1 MFRTKGFIL
10 SLMVAFLLVTTSTS
24 ISAAASPA
32 KTITLWSH
40 WADHESKRAF
50 VEGTA
55 RTFEAK
61 HPGVKVSITW
71 YEKTALYAALKTALR
86 AGQAPDIFYA
96 EPEQVEYMENNLL
109 YDISKGLKR
118 SAIEDWA
125 WEGWSYKGG
134 VYGFPLEAWTIELYY
149 NKKMLADLGVKLPPS
164 GQLGQAAFL
173 DLVKKAK
180 AKGITP
186 ISLGVADRPYPGAFL
201 THEALLKKLGLAD
214 YDKLL
219 NGKLSWADPRV
230 VSALTF
236 VKQLIDAGALPPS
249 FSSLKLGE
257 SHFYFHTKPGSVMF
271 LMGSFYPSRAFNPP
285 DKGGQPKDFQLGIM
299 QYPALDNAAC
309 NECKSITIGGSYVV
323 NAASKEPD
331 LAIEFLN
338 TMATPEMG
346 NKWLETVLVQ
356 TGIKAD
362 PSKIKGEYA
371 QYFRDLAKASE
382 GKKYYLNLPQ
392 GVLRGKAKEVFA
404 QVVNQA
410 FPAGLIGVDEVV
422 KQMNASFKE

>member
-1 MFRTKGFIL
+1 MLRKGLIFCFAIAFIF
-10 SLMVAFLLVTTSTS
+10 SASN
-24 ISAAASPA
+24 ISYSSS
-32 KTITLWSH
+32 KTIALWSH

-50 VEGTA
+50 VEGA
-55 RTFEAK
+55 AKAFETS

-71 YEKTALYAALKTALR
+71 YEKTALYATLKTALR

-109 YDISKGLKR
+109 YDLSKGLKWG
-118 SAIEDWA
+118 AIETWA
-125 WEGWSYKGG
+125 KEAWSYKGG
-134 VYGFPLEAWTIELYY
+134 VYGFPLEAWTVELYY
-149 NKKMLADLGVKLPPS
+149 NKKMLADLGVKLPPND
-164 GQLGQAAFL
+164 QLSQGSFL
-173 DLVKKAK
+173 DLVKKSK

-186 ISLGVADRPYPGAFL
+186 ISLGVGDRPYPGAFL
-201 THEALLKKLGLAD
+201 IHEALLKKLGLAD
-214 YDKLL
+214 YDRLL
-219 NGKLSWADPRV
+219 KGKLDWGDSRV
-230 VSALTF
+230 FSALTY
-236 VKQLIDAGALPPS
+236 VKQIVDAGAMPPN

-257 SHFYFHTKPGSVMF
+257 SHFYFHTKPGSLMF

-299 QYPALDNAAC
+299 QYPALDNSVC
-309 NECKSITIGGSYVV
+309 NDCKSITIGGSYVV
-323 NAASKEPD
+323 NAASKEPN

-338 TMATPEMG
+338 TMVTPDMG

-362 PSKIKGEYA
+362 PGRIKGEYA

-422 KQMNASFKE
+422 KKMNDSFKE

>member
-1 MFRTKGFIL
+1 MLRIKGSMRVLFVAIL
-10 SLMVAFLLVTTSTS
+10 CMTIS
-24 ISAAASPA
+24 ISSSALAQG
-32 KTITLWSH
+32 KVITLWSH
-40 WADHESKRAF
+40 WADHETKRAF
-50 VEGTA
+50 VEGA
-55 RTFEAK
+55 AKTFEAK
-61 HPGVKVSITW
+61 HPGVKVNITW

-96 EPEQVEYMENNLL
+96 EPEQSEYMENNLL
-109 YDISKGLKR
+109 YDLSKGLKWA
-118 SAIEDWA
+118 AIEDWA
-125 WEGWSYKGG
+125 REAWSYKGG
-134 VYGFPLEAWTIELYY
+134 VYGFPLEAWTVELYY

-173 DLVKKAK
+173 DLIKKTK

-186 ISLGVADRPYPGAFL
+186 ISLGVGDRPYPGAFL
-201 THEALLKKLGLAD
+201 THEAILKKLGLGD

-219 NGKLSWADPRV
+219 NGKLSWSDPRV
-230 VSALTF
+230 VSALTY
-236 VKQLIDAGALPPS
+236 VKQMVDAGAMPPN

-257 SHFYFHTKPGSVMF
+257 SHFYFHTKPGSLMF

-285 DKGGQPKDFQLGIM
+285 DKGGQPPDFPLGIM

-309 NECKSITIGGSYVV
+309 NDCKSITIGGSYVV
-323 NAASKEPD
+323 NASSKEPA
-331 LAIEFLN
+331 LAIELLN
-338 TMATPEMG
+338 TMVTPEMG
-346 NKWLETVLVQ
+346 NKWLEEVLVQ

-362 PSKIKGEYA
+362 PSKIKGPYA
-371 QYFRDLAKASE
+371 QYFRDLADASK

>member
-1 MFRTKGFIL
+1 MMKKGR
-10 SLMVAFLLVTTSTS
+10 FLVCLTIMIACIIFNNPSYV
-24 ISAAASPA
+24 PA
-32 KTITLWSH
+32 QGKTLTLWSH

-50 VEGTA
+50 VEGA
-55 RTFEAK
+55 AKAFEGS

-96 EPEQVEYMENNLL
+96 EPEQYEYLENNLL
-109 YDISKGLKR
+109 YDLSKGLKWE
-118 SAIEDWA
+118 AIEGWA
-125 WEGWSYKGG
+125 KEAWSYKGG
-134 VYGFPLEAWTIELYY
+134 VYGFPLEAWTVELYY
-149 NKKMLADLGVKLPPS
+149 NKKLLAELGVKLPPN

-173 DLVKKAK
+173 DLVKKCR

-186 ISLGVADRPYPGAFL
+186 ISLGVGDRPYPGAFL

-219 NGKLSWADPRV
+219 KGKLDWGDPRV
-230 VSALTF
+230 VSALKF
-236 VKQLIDAGALPPS
+236 VKQIIDAGALPTN

-257 SHFYFHTKPGSVMF
+257 SHFYFHTKPGSLMF

-323 NAASKEPD
+323 NAASKNPE

-356 TGIKAD
+356 TGIKSD
-362 PSKIKGEYA
+362 PSRIKGEYA
-371 QYFRDLAKASE
+371 EYFRELAKANE

-392 GVLRGKAKEVFA
+392 GVLRGKAKEVFT
-404 QVVNQA
+404 QVVNHA
-410 FPAGLIGVDEVV
+410 FPAGLIGVEEVV
-422 KQMNASFKE
+422 KQMNAAFKE